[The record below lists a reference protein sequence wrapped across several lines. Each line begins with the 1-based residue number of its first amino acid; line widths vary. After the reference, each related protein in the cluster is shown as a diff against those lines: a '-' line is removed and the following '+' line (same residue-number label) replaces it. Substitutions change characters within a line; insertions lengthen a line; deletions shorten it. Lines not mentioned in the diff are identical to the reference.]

1 MFFNNWRYRL
11 EEGDK
16 MNILKQL
23 WQGKQIE
30 LSVEAW
36 QFFVW
41 FQVILLF
48 LVLITTGGS
57 ISIYDNSFLL
67 LFILAIMF
75 PVIWGVISVMFLRPD
90 IDVADDKVLLECL
103 RKIIHA
109 GIVVYIIYVF
119 FLISLGQ

>member
-1 MFFNNWRYRL
+1 
-11 EEGDK
+11 